1 MSKYQR
7 DDIYL
12 CLDCYNF
19 HDCKT
24 GKIVDVPYSEMPAK
38 LAIELMKRRNGVL
51 YRHPKMKR
59 KKGFDKNNNNNQK

>member
-1 MSKYQR
+1 MEYIR

-19 HDCKT
+19 HDAKT
-24 GKIVDVPYSEMPAK
+24 HEIVDVPYSEMPAD

-51 YRHPKMKR
+51 YRHPRMKR
-59 KKGFDKNNNNNQK
+59 KNGFGKQH